1 MNHSFKNPLL
11 PGVTLVCGSVGLLL
25 QMWLYSTK
33 NSLGFIQRGH
43 ISQML
48 LFLLTGAFLL
58 ALFLVTRTI
67 QQANKYE
74 FNFPAS
80 PVSAIGSMLAGLGI
94 GMACGME
101 LVAVGDDRLGLVT
114 AMAGLLAAIGLLWSA
129 KCRWE
134 GSVASVLCHGSICV
148 WLMLRLLS
156 LYRLWSAEP
165 QLENYFFQLMA
176 MTFAMGAA
184 YHRAAFSQG
193 LGSRAKYGFF
203 ALAGLYCCCLC
214 LAEPESMLPYLS
226 LGLWLVTDLCDLT
239 PMPGEKRSKIV

>member
-1 MNHSFKNPLL
+1 MNRSIKNSIL
-11 PGVTLVCGSVGLLL
+11 PGVTLVCGSFGLLL
-25 QMWLYSTK
+25 LVWLFSTK

-48 LFLLTGAFLL
+48 LFLLTGIFLL
-58 ALFLVTRTI
+58 ALFVITRTMR
-67 QQANKYE
+67 QANKYE

-101 LVAVGDDRLGLVT
+101 LVAVGDDWLSLAT
-114 AMAGLLAAIGLLWSA
+114 AVAGLLAAVGLLWSA

-134 GSVASVLCHGSICV
+134 GSVASVLCHGSICI

-176 MTFAMGAA
+176 TAFCMMAS
-184 YHRAAFSQG
+184 YQRAAFAQG
-193 LGSRAKYGFF
+193 LGNRAKYSLF
-203 ALAGLYCCCLC
+203 ALAGLYCCCLS

-226 LGLWLVTDLCDLT
+226 LGLWLATDLCDLT
-239 PMPGEKRSKIV
+239 PMPAEKRSEK